1 MAIRLSDLSPELQK
15 QILQISG
22 TPAPKARRPRVL
34 KVKSRLMRR
43 CSCGFEIFRPDG
55 IYPDTCDACGKPAD
69 FTER

>member
-69 FTER
+69 FTEK